1 MAKDS
6 NKKIEE
12 VDGVP
17 VERQG
22 ARPDFSIPP
31 PRKQLPKE
39 LQDTLNDEEKLWE
52 VLYDGEYVHI
62 LSPTTHTTP
71 SNAPLLPP
79 SLYEMN
85 IAHTPPEAKTQQTP
99 PSAMPP
105 TPHESAPS
113 CSPPTAT

>member
-1 MAKDS
+1 MSNTATMAKDS

-17 VERQG
+17 IERQG

-52 VLYDGEYVHI
+52 VLYDGEYVYI
-62 LSPTTHTTP
+62 LNPDFATSHAPTLSFSPV
-71 SNAPLLPP
+71 
-79 SLYEMN
+79 YG
-85 IAHTPPEAKTQQTP
+85 
-99 PSAMPP
+99 
-105 TPHESAPS
+105 
-113 CSPPTAT
+113 

>member
-17 VERQG
+17 IERQG

-52 VLYDGEYVHI
+52 VLYDGEYVYI
-62 LSPTTHTTP
+62 LNPDFITT
-71 SNAPLLPP
+71 SNAPTL
-79 SLYEMN
+79 STHHY
-85 IAHTPPEAKTQQTP
+85 TR
-99 PSAMPP
+99 
-105 TPHESAPS
+105 
-113 CSPPTAT
+113 